1 MIQSILYATD
11 GSAPAERAGDFVA
24 SLAVR
29 YGARVTV
36 LHAYTPVP
44 GYLGEPNYSRTL
56 YKTLDEAEA
65 LVADVAKRLRELGV
79 AEVETE
85 VIEGPAADVILNVA
99 EVRKPDLIVV
109 GARGLGT
116 WRGLILGSVSMAVT
130 QRAECP
136 VLVVK

>member
-29 YGARVTV
+29 YGAKVTV

-44 GYLGEPNYSRTL
+44 GYLGEPNYSRAF
-56 YKTLDEAEA
+56 YKTLEEAEA
-65 LVADVAKRLRELGV
+65 LVADVARRLRELGV

-85 VIEGPAADVILNVA
+85 VVEGPAADAILNVA